1 MKLLLP
7 REHGAYGQLLLPLV
21 TGLVLWEA
29 PHLTSYLLCLGA
41 VGLFWAHEPLLI
53 LLGHRGSRQRRE
65 LGRRA
70 WVLLLLLVAV
80 ALGSVLLAWQR
91 LPSSQ
96 RMYLGWPLGLGVL
109 VLPWLWSKQEKT
121 SAAELLVAVALSAW
135 VVPVLLSKGIGL
147 SRALALWLSFAGLF
161 AVAVL
166 AVRGLLHKIS
176 LGWSLGAALL
186 TLLGAVLGGEA
197 ERLPKDLAWPLVP
210 TLLLALGL
218 SLARPGPQRLRQI
231 GWLIVATT
239 VVQTT
244 LLALRL

>member
-21 TGLVLWEA
+21 TGLVLWGT
-29 PHLTSYLLCLGA
+29 PRPSSYLLCLTA
-41 VGLFWAHEPLLI
+41 LGLFWSHEPLLI
-53 LLGHRGSRQRRE
+53 LLGHRGSRQRRV

-70 WVLLLLLVAV
+70 WLMFSLLLGV
-80 ALGSVLLAWQR
+80 ALGSLLGSWQL
-91 LPSSQ
+91 LPSSE
-96 RMYLGWPLGLGVL
+96 RMHLGWPLGLGLL

-121 SAAELLVAVALSAW
+121 SSAELLVAVALSAW
-135 VVPVLLSKGIGL
+135 VVPVLLSKGVGL

-166 AVRGLLHKIS
+166 AVRGLLHKVS
-176 LGWSLGAALL
+176 LGWSLGAAVL

-197 ERLPKDLAWPLVP
+197 ELLPKDLAWPLVP
-210 TLLLALGL
+210 TLLMALGL

>member
-21 TGLVLWEA
+21 TGLVLWGT
-29 PHLTSYLLCLGA
+29 PRLSSYLLCLTA
-41 VGLFWAHEPLLI
+41 LGLFWAHEPLLI
-53 LLGHRGSRQRRE
+53 LLGHRGSRQHRD

-70 WVLLLLLVAV
+70 WVLLLLLLAV
-80 ALGSVLLAWQR
+80 ALGSLLGAWQL

-96 RMYLGWPLGLGVL
+96 RMHLGWPLGLGVL

-121 SAAELLVAVALSAW
+121 SSAELLVALALSAW
-135 VVPVLLSKGIGL
+135 VVPVSLSKGVGL

-166 AVRGLLHKIS
+166 AVRGLLNKLS
-176 LGWSLGAALL
+176 LGWSLGAAVL

-197 ERLPKDLAWPLVP
+197 ELLPKDLAWPLVP
-210 TLLLALGL
+210 TLLMALGL
-218 SLARPGPQRLRQI
+218 SLARPGPQRLKQV

-239 VVQTT
+239 VVQTA